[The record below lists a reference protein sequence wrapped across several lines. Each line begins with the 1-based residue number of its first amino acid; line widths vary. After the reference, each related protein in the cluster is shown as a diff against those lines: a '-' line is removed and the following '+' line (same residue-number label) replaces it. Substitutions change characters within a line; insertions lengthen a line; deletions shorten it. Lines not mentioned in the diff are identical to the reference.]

1 MKDKECFFAM
11 VFVVLL
17 FMPAAVLLY
26 FMSEIAMNVF
36 NFDLMAKLYEYT
48 DTIEIWLEDN
58 YDIIMQTENF
68 LMEAR
73 EYVVEFIE
81 KF

>member
-1 MKDKECFFAM
+1 M

-48 DTIEIWLEDN
+48 DTIEIWLENN

>member
-1 MKDKECFFAM
+1 M

-48 DTIEIWLEDN
+48 DTIEIWLENN

-73 EYVVEFIE
+73 EYIVEFIE

>member
-1 MKDKECFFAM
+1 M

-36 NFDLMAKLYEYT
+36 NFDLMAKLHEYT
-48 DTIEIWLEDN
+48 DMIEIWLEDN

-73 EYVVEFIE
+73 EYVVELIE

>member
-1 MKDKECFFAM
+1 M

>member
-1 MKDKECFFAM
+1 M

-73 EYVVEFIE
+73 EYVVELIE

>member
-1 MKDKECFFAM
+1 M

-17 FMPAAVLLY
+17 FMPAAVFLY

>member
-1 MKDKECFFAM
+1 MIFAM

-48 DTIEIWLEDN
+48 DTIEIWLEEN

-73 EYVVEFIE
+73 EYVVELIE